1 MTYKM
6 IVLDLDDT
14 LLRDDHTISPR
25 TKEALMTAQ
34 EQGVKVVL
42 ASGRPT
48 FGMRNVAKEL
58 RLEEYGSFI
67 LSFNGAKIINCK
79 TNEEIFSSTLSP
91 EIVHNLFE
99 ISKTED
105 VWIHTYIGDDIV
117 TEENNPYT
125 EIEGDITGMPIVVVD
140 DFKAA
145 VKEPVVKVLM
155 NKEAE
160 RLVEVE
166 KKLQKQLEGQL
177 SVMRSKPFFLEFT
190 EAGVTKG
197 TSLNQL
203 IQKLGIKREEVIAMG
218 DSYNDQAMI
227 EFAGLGVAMGNA
239 PDDIKEIANYVTDTN
254 MNDGVAKVVE
264 KFVLKKKHLFNI
276 STHKTYLKSNTS
288 NRFLFKLPCFC
299 DYILNF
305 ALFS

>member
-1 MTYKM
+1 MSYKM

-14 LLRDDHTISPR
+14 LLRDDHTISER
-25 TKEALMTAQ
+25 TKQTLMTAQ

-48 FGMRNVAKEL
+48 FGMRHIAKEL

-79 TNEEIFSSTLSP
+79 TDKELFSSTLSP
-91 EIVHNLFE
+91 EIVHSLYE

-125 EIEGDITGMPIVVVD
+125 EIEGQLTGMPIIQVD
-140 DFKAA
+140 SFTAA
-145 VKEPVVKVLM
+145 VQEPVVKVLM

-166 KKLQKQLEGQL
+166 KKLQEQLEGKL

-218 DSYNDQAMI
+218 DSYNDQTMI

-264 KFVLKKKHLFNI
+264 KFVLKTEVLV
-276 STHKTYLKSNTS
+276 
-288 NRFLFKLPCFC
+288 
-299 DYILNF
+299 
-305 ALFS
+305 